1 MAVTLKRLVTAMLTD
16 APVVMFTAAA
26 DTAVQ
31 IDAMTLVNN
40 SGADVEVNVW
50 LTTGGGAADSS
61 RVLRAHSIGPFG
73 SYKVSGALG
82 QVLEA
87 GGTIIASADVAN
99 VVNMVASGR
108 QWA

>member
-1 MAVTLKRLVTAMLTD
+1 MAVTLKRLVTAMFTTSP
-16 APVVMFTAAA
+16 AVMFPA
-26 DTAVQ
+26 DLPTQ

-40 SGADVEVNVW
+40 SGADVTVDVW
-50 LTTGGGAADSS
+50 LTTGGGATDAS
-61 RVLRAHSIGPFG
+61 RVLRQHSIGPFG

-82 QVLEA
+82 QVLEDGA
-87 GGTIIASADVAN
+87 TIIAAASVDN